1 MEKTFSQKAAAE
13 AAATLPN
20 HSIIS
25 SVGTAIAPSSVNGIN
40 EEMVDAVAVG
50 LVVIATRVVAAE
62 DRFVDPVVG
71 PLVDEEEAVVGNAK
85 TVKVSYDFFD
95 FSKDAGFITLNNVR
109 QTRT

>member
-40 EEMVDAVAVG
+40 EEMVDAVAG
-50 LVVIATRVVAAE
+50 LAVIVMRVVAAE
-62 DRFVDPVVG
+62 DRFVDLVVG
-71 PLVDEEEAVVGNAK
+71 PLVDEEEAAVALPTTME
-85 TVKVSYDFFD
+85 TVKTE
-95 FSKDAGFITLNNVR
+95 AGVVVDL
-109 QTRT
+109 QSLWA